1 MSKKSAS
8 VFLKLFL
15 FIYLLA
21 VLGLQ
26 CCMQAFSSCSK
37 WGLLS
42 GYNAWASHCSGF
54 TCCGAWTL
62 EGMGF
67 SSCGAWS

>member
-54 TCCGAWTL
+54 SPCRAQALKMHGPQ
-62 EGMGF
+62 
-67 SSCGAWS
+67 